1 MNVLSHLGKN
11 FQTNFDEIL
20 PPVVSG
26 SKRREKGRGILI
38 LQNSVS
44 PTVFVFLLNELI
56 VFCFPPKQSSGQ
68 TSGGRSNYRIIPNQN
83 PASQLASQPVIHNV
97 SPSSAKLVPLTSA
110 THYHPGGAGGA
121 GDGWHLSTLL
131 VAAL

>member
-68 TSGGRSNYRIIPNQN
+68 TSGGRSNYRIIP
-83 PASQLASQPVIHNV
+83 SQPVIHNV